1 LFPVRLRDL
10 PCDLMLHNVP
20 PERFEVGGFEV
31 EAELVCHPGSTV
43 GYRISEG
50 NRSLAY
56 LPDHEPALG
65 VRAFPAKPEWTSGFD
80 LAADADLLI
89 HDAQYTTE
97 EYQQRIGW
105 GHSAMRDALAF
116 ATLSG
121 ARRFVSFHH
130 DPTHDDVMLD
140 RIDAAARAAGD
151 VSFALIAGTEGATFE
166 V

>member
-1 LFPVRLRDL
+1 
-10 PCDLMLHNVP
+10 
-20 PERFEVGGFEV
+20 
-31 EAELVCHPGSTV
+31 
-43 GYRISEG
+43 
-50 NRSLAY
+50 
-56 LPDHEPALG
+56 
-65 VRAFPAKPEWTSGFD
+65 
-80 LAADADLLI
+80 
-89 HDAQYTTE
+89 
-97 EYQQRIGW
+97 
-105 GHSAMRDALAF
+105 MRDALAF